1 MQNQLAANRRVQV
14 LLAALVLL
22 ATSFATRAADDKADG
37 WISLFNGK
45 DLTGWKTVD
54 PNDTKCW
61 AVTGDVALDP
71 ADPAKLKGSGEGT
84 AEAGILF
91 RQPVA
96 HGTDFYTEK
105 TFGDVEVHVEFMV
118 PKGSNSGVYL
128 MGQYE
133 VQVFDSFGKPDDKL
147 GKGDCAG
154 IYNTE
159 APSTNAAKAPG
170 EWQTFDIVFRA
181 PRFDAAGKKT
191 ENAKFI
197 SVLWN
202 DKKVHENVEVKGATG
217 GELPGGEKAQGP
229 LMFQGNHGIVAFRN
243 VKVKPI
249 ESK

>member
-1 MQNQLAANRRVQV
+1 MKNQIAAHRRVQL
-14 LLAALVLL
+14 LLASLLLLL
-22 ATSFATRAADDKADG
+22 ATSFAAFAADDKPADG
-37 WISLFNGK
+37 WVSLFNGK

-54 PNDTKCW
+54 ANDTKCW
-61 AVTGDVALDP
+61 AVTGAVELDP
-71 ADPAKLKGSGEGT
+71 ADPAKLKGSGDS
-84 AEAGILF
+84 GILF

-105 TFGDVEVHVEFMV
+105 TFGDVEVHVEFVV

-147 GKGDCAG
+147 AKGDCAG

-170 EWQTFDIVFRA
+170 EWQSFDIVFRA

-202 DKKVHENVEVKGATG
+202 GKKVHENVEVKGATG

-243 VKVKPI
+243 VKVKPV
-249 ESK
+249 ELK